1 MNGKIT
7 ITNEELRNV
16 FNEIRREW
24 MDAAREKDMPETA
37 KIVSVMVSLT
47 KNKVAEKLF
56 KESEV

>member
-1 MNGKIT
+1 MKNCEMFLMKYVVNG
-7 ITNEELRNV
+7 
-16 FNEIRREW
+16 W